1 MFAPLWQ
8 GEIPAGL
15 PQGGLNIGNIVVNMI
30 FAVIWTIVAAVC
42 FAIVFPITIKLFDS
56 LTPNINE
63 MEELKNGNVAVAIV
77 LFGFILGASLVVIA
91 ILLK

>member
-8 GEIPAGL
+8 GEIPSGL
-15 PQGGLNIGNIVVNMI
+15 PQGGIDIGRIVVNMI
-30 FAVIWTIVAAVC
+30 FAVVWTIVAAVC

-56 LTPNINE
+56 LTPNIDE
-63 MEELKNGNVAVAIV
+63 MEELKKGNVAVAIV

-91 ILLK
+91 VLLK

>member
-1 MFAPLWQ
+1 MFAPWWQ

-15 PQGGLNIGNIVVNMI
+15 PQGGLDVGRIVTNMI

-42 FAIVFPITIKLFDS
+42 FAIVFPIALKLFNA
-56 LTPNINE
+56 LTPGMDE
-63 MEELKNGNVAVAIV
+63 MEELKKGNVAVSIV

-91 ILLK
+91 VLLK